1 MDQKSRVLTDCV
13 EFPEVVGISHY
24 EKLWN
29 PLDKRELRDFRS
41 TKIFNVG
48 EFHLIF
54 FSLLNTITFHSRMVD
69 QLEET
74 ISDTS
79 DLSIFCFYA
88 RLFEDHFQAS
98 VDKRNKLI
106 RYFFGP

>member
-1 MDQKSRVLTDCV
+1 MLCCV
-13 EFPEVVGISHY
+13 TVQCNHC
-24 EKLWN
+24 L
-29 PLDKRELRDFRS
+29 
-41 TKIFNVG
+41 
-48 EFHLIF
+48 F

-98 VDKRNKLI
+98 EIVS
-106 RYFFGP
+106 